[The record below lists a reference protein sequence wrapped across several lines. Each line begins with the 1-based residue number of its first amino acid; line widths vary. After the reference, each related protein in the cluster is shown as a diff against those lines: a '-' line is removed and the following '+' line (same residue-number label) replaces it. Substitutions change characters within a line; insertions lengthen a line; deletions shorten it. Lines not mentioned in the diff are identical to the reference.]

1 MNDGARMNPLQI
13 TLLVLFAVFP
23 LLYLRSPRRPQRAF
37 AYLRALLLS
46 LVSIAVI
53 SPFVWLVAAAF
64 KDRSVM
70 NEYIFFP
77 PLRLWSGDTLN
88 LDNFRRLFRGEASV
102 RGTIYYW
109 QYLLNSTL
117 FTTASTVL
125 QLFFASLS
133 GYALSKYD
141 FKGKRALL
149 LFMAGSMMVPGV
161 LLLAP
166 VYKMYVDLQL
176 VDSIPGLLL
185 TSVVSAYGVFLF
197 RQAILSVPNELID
210 AGRIDGCSEF
220 GIYFR
225 LVMPLVKPMSAAF
238 CMFVFLAQWNAF
250 FAPNIF
256 LQSQD
261 NLTAP
266 IVIRMYI
273 RMYRQEYGVF
283 LAGTLLA
290 MVPPAILFFALQKE
304 FVSGLSSGAVKG

>member
-1 MNDGARMNPLQI
+1 MSTLQL
-13 TLLVLFAVFP
+13 TLLVLFGVFP
-23 LLYLRSPRRPQRAF
+23 LLYLRSPKRPKLAWS
-37 AYLRALLLS
+37 YLRGLLLT
-46 LVSIAVI
+46 LACIAVL

-70 NEYIFFP
+70 NEYTFFP
-77 PLRLWSGDTLN
+77 PLDKWSSETMN
-88 LDNFRRLFRGEASV
+88 LKNFRRLFAGEMSV
-102 RGTIYYW
+102 KGMVYYW
-109 QYLLNSTL
+109 QYLLNSAL
-117 FTTASTVL
+117 YTTVSTVL
-125 QLFFASLS
+125 QLFFSSLA

-141 FKGKRALL
+141 FRGKRVL
-149 LFMAGSMMVPGV
+149 MAFLIGSTMIPGV

-166 VYKMYVDLQL
+166 IYKMFVDFGLI
-176 VDSIPGLLL
+176 DSVPGLLL
-185 TSVVSAYGVFLF
+185 TGAVSAYGIFLF
-197 RQAILSVPNELID
+197 RQAIVSVPNEIID

-256 LQSQD
+256 LQSQN

-266 IVIRMYI
+266 IAVRSYI
-273 RMYRQEYGVF
+273 GIYQAEYGVF

-290 MVPPAILFFALQKE
+290 IIPPAILFFALQKE
-304 FVSGLSSGAVKG
+304 FVSGLSAGAVKG

>member
-1 MNDGARMNPLQI
+1 MNGLQI
-13 TLLVLFAVFP
+13 TLLALFAVFP
-23 LLYLRSPRRPQRAF
+23 LLYLRSPKRPKLAF
-37 AYLRALLLS
+37 GYLRG
-46 LVSIAVI
+46 LVLTLASIAVL

-64 KDRSVM
+64 KDRTVL
-70 NEYIFFP
+70 NEYVFFP
-77 PLRLWSGDTLN
+77 PLSEWSSKTLN
-88 LDNFRRLFRGEASV
+88 LNNFRRLFQGEMSV
-102 RGTIYYW
+102 RGMVYYW

-125 QLFFASLS
+125 QLFFSSLA

-141 FKGKRALL
+141 FKGKRLL
-149 LFMAGSMMVPGV
+149 MTFMIGSTMIPGV

-166 VYKMYVDLQL
+166 VYKMFVDFALI
-176 VDSIPGLLL
+176 DSIPGLLL
-185 TSVVSAYGVFLF
+185 TGVVSAYGIFLF
-197 RQAILSVPNELID
+197 RQAIMSVPNEIID
-210 AGRIDGCSEF
+210 AGRMDGCSEF
-220 GIYFR
+220 GIYLR

-256 LQSQD
+256 LQSQN

-266 IVIRMYI
+266 IVVRTYLSIY
-273 RMYRQEYGVF
+273 QAEYGVF

-290 MVPPAILFFALQKE
+290 IIPPAILFFALQKE

>member
-1 MNDGARMNPLQI
+1 MNALQI
-13 TLLVLFAVFP
+13 TLLVLFGIFP
-23 LLYLRSPRRPQRAF
+23 LLYLRSPKQPKLAWS
-37 AYLRALLLS
+37 YLRGLLLT
-46 LVSIAVI
+46 LACIAVL

-70 NEYIFFP
+70 NEYTFFP
-77 PLRLWSGDTLN
+77 PLDKWSSETMN
-88 LDNFRRLFRGEASV
+88 LKNFRRLFAGEMSV
-102 RGTIYYW
+102 KGMVYFW

-117 FTTASTVL
+117 YTTVSTVL
-125 QLFFASLS
+125 QLFFSSLS

-141 FKGKRALL
+141 FRGKRALMA
-149 LFMAGSMMVPGV
+149 FMIGSTMIPGV

-166 VYKMYVDLQL
+166 VYKMFVDFGLI
-176 VDSIPGLLL
+176 DSVPGLLL
-185 TSVVSAYGVFLF
+185 TGAVSAYGIFLF
-197 RQAILSVPNELID
+197 RQATMSVPNEIID
-210 AGRIDGCSEF
+210 AGRMDGCSEF

-256 LQSQD
+256 LQSQN

-266 IVIRMYI
+266 IVVRTYI
-273 RMYRQEYGVF
+273 GIYQAEYGVF

-290 MVPPAILFFALQKE
+290 IIPPAILFFALQKE

>member
-1 MNDGARMNPLQI
+1 MNALQI
-13 TLLVLFAVFP
+13 TLLVLFGVFP
-23 LLYLRSPRRPQRAF
+23 LLYLRSPKRPKLAWS
-37 AYLRALLLS
+37 YLRGLILTLAC
-46 LVSIAVI
+46 IAVL

-70 NEYIFFP
+70 NEYTFFP
-77 PLRLWSGDTLN
+77 PLDKWSSETMN
-88 LDNFRRLFRGEASV
+88 LKNFRRLFAGEMSV
-102 RGTIYYW
+102 KGMVYFW

-117 FTTASTVL
+117 YTTVSTVL
-125 QLFFASLS
+125 QLFFSSLS

-141 FKGKRALL
+141 FRGKRALMA
-149 LFMAGSMMVPGV
+149 FMIGSTMIPGV

-166 VYKMYVDLQL
+166 VYKMFVDFGLI
-176 VDSIPGLLL
+176 DSVPGLLL
-185 TSVVSAYGVFLF
+185 TGAVSAYGIFLF
-197 RQAILSVPNELID
+197 RQATMSVPNEIID
-210 AGRIDGCSEF
+210 AGRMDGCSEF

-256 LQSQD
+256 LQSQN

-266 IVIRMYI
+266 IVVRTYI
-273 RMYRQEYGVF
+273 GIYQAEYGVF

-290 MVPPAILFFALQKE
+290 IIPPAILFFALQKE